1 MAGSNEFSAILL
13 IPIAICLLGI
23 LVLLEIRKQQ
33 QQRSDDTYSTQAV
46 EEFSEEDDYL
56 DDIIQEDSEQAIE
69 QDVGEGS
76 STAVRVKKIGKK
88 KGEKL
93 RRKEQMRQYHEY
105 MNQQRELRR
114 AQDEILEQEFK
125 RRKAE
130 EAIRRAQEDE
140 KRKKQQAK
148 KAKQEEKERQ
158 KREKAE
164 EKELKKKRS
173 RFEKYHG
180 RITDAVKNMRVCT
193 MEALSSVVR
202 LTPEETEEILRELC
216 ATSPEFSLSLWSG
229 STFMF
234 ITEKDYGRISSYLLK
249 NGKTPIKQAGSHLI
263 SILTSGEE
271 E

>member
-1 MAGSNEFSAILL
+1 MAGNNEFSTILL

-46 EEFSEEDDYL
+46 EDFSEEEDDM
-56 DDIIQEDSEQAIE
+56 IPEDAGPSVE

-114 AQDEILEQEFK
+114 AQDEILEEEFK

-130 EAIRRAQEDE
+130 EAIRRAQEEE

-164 EKELKKKRS
+164 EKELKKKQS

-180 RITDAVKNMRVCT
+180 RITDAVKTMRVCT
-193 MEALSSVVR
+193 MESLSSVVR

-234 ITEKDYGRISSYLLK
+234 ITEQDYGRISAYLLK
-249 NGKTPIKQAGSHLI
+249 HGKTPIKQAGSHLI
-263 SILTSGEE
+263 SILTSGQEE
-271 E
+271 K

>member
-13 IPIAICLLGI
+13 IPIAICVLGI

-46 EEFSEEDDYL
+46 GDFSEEEDYL
-56 DDIIQEDSEQAIE
+56 DDTIQEDVAEQGE
-69 QDVGEGS
+69 DVGEGS

-114 AQDEILEQEFK
+114 AQDEILEEEFR

-130 EAIRRAQEDE
+130 EAIRRAQEEE

-173 RFEKYHG
+173 RFEKYQG

-193 MEALSSVVR
+193 MESLSDVVR

-234 ITEKDYGRISSYLLK
+234 ITEKDYGRISAYLLK